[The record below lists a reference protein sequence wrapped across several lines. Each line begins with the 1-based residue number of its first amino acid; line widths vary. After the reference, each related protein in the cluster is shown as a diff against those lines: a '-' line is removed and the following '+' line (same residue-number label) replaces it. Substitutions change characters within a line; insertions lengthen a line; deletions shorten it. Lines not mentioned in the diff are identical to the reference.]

1 MLQTQHSERVT
12 APHEEYCMT
21 RAHLSP
27 YRDASKQ
34 VADKLRF
41 FRGASPGTPP
51 SVCAR
56 ELVSLCWKT
65 NRCQSYFVLQSESVC
80 SCTTTKSTETFVSPN
95 WPPRQVC
102 FLKITFLRRQ
112 TCFTWELIFFGET
125 SQHTWDNK
133 CHLTSVMFV
142 LIIVRLILELH
153 DAAGSGFFYFD
164 PHQIVPDHRY
174 QKPKYA

>member
-1 MLQTQHSERVT
+1 M
-12 APHEEYCMT
+12 
-21 RAHLSP
+21 
-27 YRDASKQ
+27 
-34 VADKLRF
+34 
-41 FRGASPGTPP
+41 
-51 SVCAR
+51 
-56 ELVSLCWKT
+56 
-65 NRCQSYFVLQSESVC
+65 
-80 SCTTTKSTETFVSPN
+80 
-95 WPPRQVC
+95 
-102 FLKITFLRRQ
+102 
-112 TCFTWELIFFGET
+112 ELIFFGET